1 MQSTLSHLECS
12 RCGRTH
18 PCDELQGLCLCG
30 GPLLARYDLERAS
43 RTFQPQALRSRGKTI
58 WRYSEV
64 LPGPL
69 SEAVSLGEGGTPLIS
84 LKHLGPELGLKRLFV
99 KDEAFNPTGSFKAR
113 GLAAAVTRARW
124 LGAKALA
131 IPSAGNAGGA
141 LAAYAAAAGLE
152 AYIFMPCDVP
162 QANYLE
168 CIVCGAHVVLVDGL
182 IGDCAR
188 LLAERREEAG
198 WFDVS
203 TLKEPYRIEGKKTM
217 GYELYEQCGGRLP
230 DAILHPAGGGVGLI
244 GMWKA
249 FDEMEKL
256 GWIDGVRPK
265 MIAVQAA
272 GCAPIVRAFSERHKE
287 SEPWRQAATLASGLR
302 VPKALGDF
310 LVLAA
315 IYDSG
320 GAAVAVTDEEIVSA
334 VKQLARREGLFACP
348 EGAATVAALPKL
360 LSSGTLSAKE
370 EVVIF
375 NTGSG
380 MKYLDVL
387 DSALRQEEE
396 GA

>member
-1 MQSTLSHLECS
+1 VT
-12 RCGRTH
+12 
-18 PCDELQGLCLCG
+18 
-30 GPLLARYDLERAS
+30 
-43 RTFQPQALRSRGKTI
+43 
-58 WRYSEV
+58 
-64 LPGPL
+64 
-69 SEAVSLGEGGTPLIS
+69 LGEGGTPLIP
-84 LKHLGPELGLKRLFV
+84 LKHLGPELGLTRLLV

-113 GLAAAVTRARW
+113 GLAAAVTRARS

-152 AYIFMPCDVP
+152 AHIFMPRDVP

-168 CIVCGAHVVLVDGL
+168 CIACGAHVVLVDGL

-188 LLAERREEAG
+188 LLAEKREEAG

-217 GYELYEQCGGRLP
+217 GYELFEQCGGRLP
-230 DAILHPAGGGVGLI
+230 DAILYPAGGGVGLI

-249 FDEMEKL
+249 FGEMETL
-256 GWIDGVRPK
+256 GWIDGKRPK

-287 SEPWRQAATLASGLR
+287 SEPWKQATTLAAGLR

-310 LVLAA
+310 LALDA
-315 IYDSG
+315 IYDSN
-320 GAAVAVTDEEIVSA
+320 GAAVAVTDEEIVGA

-360 LSSGTLSAKE
+360 LSSGTLAAE
-370 EVVIF
+370 DEVVIF

-387 DSALRQEEE
+387 DSALRQEE
-396 GA
+396 GGV